1 MAITAATV
9 VALLAPTA
17 STPTAPMATDPI
29 IGTTSTATT
38 APGGSIVTGGGSPPN
53 ITGAGVSQLPRHAR
67 FRRGAMPL
75 SARAGASRR
84 TGAAT
89 WRNYYSGR
97 ARTGD

>member
-9 VALLAPTA
+9 VATVMALLA
-17 STPTAPMATDPI
+17 PTAPMATDPI